1 MTKEYLLILTQI
13 PIPFKTMDKLRI
25 TLMATQYDAV
35 VVALFDK
42 DYTPKLDKELNLMR
56 ELYKKYDNTY
66 FISAVGNVQDI
77 FEDDTLFNEFAQS
90 VKDSKEIP
98 LDDYELDEPMLFNII
113 KNNYYYNKTKG
124 AINHA

>member
-42 DYTPKLDKELNLMR
+42 DYTPKLDKEFNLMR
-56 ELYKKYDNTY
+56 ELYKKY
-66 FISAVGNVQDI
+66 
-77 FEDDTLFNEFAQS
+77 AQS

-98 LDDYELDEPMLFNII
+98 LDDYELDESYVI
-113 KNNYYYNKTKG
+113 
-124 AINHA
+124 

>member
-13 PIPFKTMDKLRI
+13 PIPFKTMGKLRI

-66 FISAVGNVQDI
+66 FISAVGNAQDI

-90 VKDSKEIP
+90 VKDSKDIP
-98 LDDYELDEPMLFNII
+98 LDDYELDEAFVLQPD
-113 KNNYYYNKTKG
+113 
-124 AINHA
+124 